1 MKIVARNMECP
12 KPVLMAK
19 EAVESI
25 GDEGSFEILL
35 NTGISKENVLRF
47 LKQNGVEA

>member
-1 MKIVARNMECP
+1 MSKTGTNG
-12 KPVLMAK
+12 K

-35 NTGISKENVLRF
+35 NTEISKENVLRF
-47 LKQNGVEA
+47 LKQNGVETSVKTL